1 MINITTKELYNE
13 DIIDD
18 NAIDIIQNNDKND
31 DFGR

>member
-1 MINITTKELYNE
+1 MINITTKELYDE